1 MFCREGQLFR
11 RTDQGPR
18 CVLNVNE
25 DNVSAKF
32 MEEKRSKDA
41 PSCEANEL
49 YAIRCGSANSTMLKD
64 SAVVVNCWKFIGKT
78 KTLRKESSSIR
89 LEAQN
94 GFEQIC
100 RLLQSLKDT
109 GVRLDRVC
117 LEVLKR
123 SHSIARSENAVELD
137 ETKAEDEKSSLT
149 SSSSSTGF
157 MNWHSADRYERKTK
171 WISVDECESIHA
183 ETYEGR
189 IQVEFRMDQKFLKRY
204 LEASYVNISDDQI
217 RRCAA
222 DTHVNKIKD
231 ISKLKCCDLEIRGA
245 SHLPNM
251 DFSLF
256 RKDLSDP
263 YVEMSIHSETK
274 KKALFQACT

>member
-1 MFCREGQLFR
+1 ML
-11 RTDQGPR
+11 
-18 CVLNVNE
+18 L
-25 DNVSAKF
+25 AKF
-32 MEEKRSKDA
+32 MKEERSKDV

-64 SAVVVNCWKFIGKT
+64 TAVVVNCWKFLEKT
-78 KTLRKESSSIR
+78 KTLRKESTSIR

-137 ETKAEDEKSSLT
+137 ETKAEDEKNSSIP
-149 SSSSSTGF
+149 SSPSNKGF
-157 MNWHSADRYERKTK
+157 MHWHSADRNERKTK
-171 WISVDECESIHA
+171 WISVDECEAINA

-222 DTHVNKIKD
+222 DTHVNEIKD

-263 YVEMSIHSETK
+263 YVEMSIHSKTK